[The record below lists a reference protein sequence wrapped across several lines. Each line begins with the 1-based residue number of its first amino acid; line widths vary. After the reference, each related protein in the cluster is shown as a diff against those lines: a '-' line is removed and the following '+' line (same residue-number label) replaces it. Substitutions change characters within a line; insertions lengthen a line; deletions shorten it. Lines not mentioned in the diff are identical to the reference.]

1 MTSASRFGARGYPH
15 LDGAAGIRT
24 LLSVTVVSTLTYGAY
39 FVLFV
44 IAVYLHSLARDQH
57 TSTASALRSPVFI
70 GTISLFITITTHWV
84 MTIIAVYTAFQ
95 TSPDSPFFAFYQD
108 PLPPVALVRNIFLLL
123 SWSIGDLIIIHRL
136 WIVWSRDKFV
146 IIVPLCTWL
155 GLIATGIGQNV
166 DSYLHYQAP
175 TEIFSVVRGWF
186 TSQLVLTLWC
196 VLILFTV
203 PVSTALGL
211 AAVVADQAPVLIAY
225 RILRDDHLDAGG
237 GKRSALMTTLAKIVE
252 SALMCTVW
260 TITNFVSF
268 QTHAAASFWVFE
280 SSAAVVGVVNMLIHV
295 RVGLGWAQ
303 GTCRVS
309 ASPGLGVEFGTI
321 SGQLSTGFESASAL
335 SARLE
340 LEPGGMAG
348 SETELEEFK
357 VDTGD
362 TDSGRT

>member
-136 WIVWSRDKFV
+136 WVVWSRDTFV
-146 IIVPLCTWL
+146 IIFPLCTWL
-155 GLIATGIGQNV
+155 GLIASGIGQNV
-166 DSYLHYQAP
+166 VNYLYYLTP

-186 TSQLVLTLWC
+186 TSQLVFTLC
-196 VLILFTV
+196 TTV
-203 PVSTALGL
+203 YCT
-211 AAVVADQAPVLIAY
+211 VLIAY
-225 RILRDDHLDAGG
+225 CIYRDDHLGAAC
-237 GKRSALMTTLAKIVE
+237 GKRSALMTILAKIVE
-252 SALMCTVW
+252 SALICNVW

-268 QTHAAASFWVFE
+268 QTHAAANFWVFE
-280 SSAAVVGVVNMLIHV
+280 SSAAVVGVVNMLIYV

-309 ASPGLGVEFGTI
+309 ESPGPEFGTI
-321 SGQLSTGFESASAL
+321 SGQLSTGFESASAV